1 MNATQFVA
9 HVQQLQQQGK
19 YEEADAEVRAVLDY
33 LHETGIGGSS
43 LQEYVADL
51 KWHEVAAQAVLHT
64 VTYKQAS
71 HACAK

>member
-19 YEEADAEVRAVLDY
+19 WEDADAEVRAVLDY

-43 LQEYVADL
+43 LQEYVADM
-51 KWHEVAAQAVLHT
+51 K
-64 VTYKQAS
+64 
-71 HACAK
+71 